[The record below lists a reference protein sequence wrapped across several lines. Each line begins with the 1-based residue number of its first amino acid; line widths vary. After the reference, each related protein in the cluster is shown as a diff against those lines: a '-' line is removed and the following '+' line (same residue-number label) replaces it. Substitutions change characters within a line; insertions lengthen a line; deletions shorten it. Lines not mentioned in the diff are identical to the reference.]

1 MADINTSTGRSHDS
15 FVALTRRE
23 GLLFHASGR
32 RMLRGEPCAA
42 PGSPRRLPGKKAH
55 RPPFRIPQG
64 LRDTRKPNPPIDS
77 CMSHASA
84 TVAIHKISHRGQRD
98 ENQDRVIVLDSPDGD
113 AHLLAVADG
122 LGGHSGGLLAART
135 VVRTSEECWRDRDV
149 GEGADAFLEKLVR
162 ESHAAV
168 RRAGSERNL
177 DPQSTLAALLL
188 EEGKATSVHCGD
200 SRVMQFSDTEFVKR
214 TLDHSMAQLHALR
227 GVISEEEIATHPDQN
242 RLFTSVGGPGAP
254 EVEITRWDLS
264 KGRRFVV
271 CSDGFWEIF
280 PPDEMLDLFA
290 SGDPSLELERR
301 VECKLESLERHDNTS
316 AILVE
321 VTRAPRGESLPL
333 RGDPPDAPDSTEPAS
348 SPPVVAGHER

>member
-1 MADINTSTGRSHDS
+1 
-15 FVALTRRE
+15 
-23 GLLFHASGR
+23 
-32 RMLRGEPCAA
+32 MLG
-42 PGSPRRLPGKKAH
+42 
-55 RPPFRIPQG
+55 
-64 LRDTRKPNPPIDS
+64 
-77 CMSHASA
+77 
-84 TVAIHKISHRGQRD
+84 
-98 ENQDRVIVLDSPDGD
+98 SPDGT

-135 VVRTSEECWRDRDV
+135 VARTAEKCWRDRDV
-149 GEGADAFLEKLVR
+149 QEVATAYLERLVR

-168 RRAGSERNL
+168 RRVGSERNL

-188 EEGKATSVHCGD
+188 EGGEATSIHCGD
-200 SRVMQFSDTEFVKR
+200 SRVMQFSDTELVKR

-254 EVEITRWDLS
+254 EVETTRWDLS

-290 SGDPSLELERR
+290 FSDPSLELERR

-321 VTRAPRGESLPL
+321 VTRAPRGESVPSRRDR
-333 RGDPPDAPDSTEPAS
+333 RGAPDSTEPAS
-348 SPPVVAGHER
+348 SPPVGAGHER